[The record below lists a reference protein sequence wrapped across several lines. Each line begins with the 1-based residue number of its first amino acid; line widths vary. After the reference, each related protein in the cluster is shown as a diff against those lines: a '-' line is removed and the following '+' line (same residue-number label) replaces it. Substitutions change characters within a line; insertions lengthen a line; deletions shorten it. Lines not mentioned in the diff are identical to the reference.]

1 MTDLIAAPA
10 GTRSL
15 RRSRVLVPAGIALLA
30 IVVLI
35 PNWIVLPP
43 DDEGLN
49 VEIASTA
56 YQARQLFS
64 GNWPLWDPTLAF
76 GVPQPASETLIFH
89 PFLVLTH
96 VFSTATALGLFY
108 QLQLLVG
115 VFAVWAVA
123 RHIGLSRWIAG
134 LCLLTYTL
142 SSPTINY
149 LRDFWPSIW
158 FQWTF
163 APLLL
168 LVVLKLLDAETRR
181 ARALYAIVV
190 GACAA
195 FFVLDGHPGLV
206 VDFAIPFLAF
216 LAAQPRRLRPLLPWL
231 GLSLL
236 IVLLACVGRAYD
248 LLLES
253 NRSSAPH
260 AQQDLA
266 FNWWRLFFYPIA
278 SGFQEHDYRYRTLAI
293 GGPVAILILV
303 GLFWRA
309 LRTGHVNGFRAGVV
323 AAFVLWIIPIGWIS
337 TRSGNYYA
345 ADPLIIFGIFLAGLT
360 LQELWARAREPWM
373 RNGLIAL
380 VAVQAV
386 ALVAGFAP
394 FYAYNAR
401 RAVEYLQGKPV
412 LTLKNALKNQPIY
425 RFFEARPDVHA
436 TRVYMAPGA
445 EERLWRALDTT
456 EWRKVGDR
464 ADYEF
469 AAWSLHG
476 LRLVNQRFRGADM
489 TELTP
494 EGTALDAQIKAEPT
508 LAADK
513 TALDALDI
521 GYVLGTPADRVAP
534 SLEKVATFELSDP
547 PATIVA
553 YRNRRA
559 WPDAV
564 VLDPRAKSIAS
575 LPLRDGCES
584 PGLLCSR
591 FDSVAALRRPGL
603 VRGEHWDDTDLVVS
617 LAPSAKPQ
625 VLMLSQLYRPGWKA
639 ELSNGKTVSGYRLL
653 GGFTG
658 FDLPPGTTSARIVFA
673 PPGRIALTALTW
685 SSLLVVGLL
694 ALAIGLGRRVRRR
707 SSVV

>member
-1 MTDLIAAPA
+1 MTNLLAERL

-15 RRSRVLVPAGIALLA
+15 RLSRVLVPVGIALLG
-30 IVVLI
+30 VLVLI

-49 VEIASTA
+49 LEISTTA

-64 GNWPLWDPTLAF
+64 GNWPLWDPTLGF

-89 PFLVLTH
+89 PFLVLAH
-96 VFSTATALGLFY
+96 VFSMATALGLFY
-108 QLQLLVG
+108 QLQLLIG
-115 VFAVWAVA
+115 VFAVWAIA
-123 RHIGLSRWIAG
+123 RHIGLRRSVAG

-142 SSPTINY
+142 SSPTINL
-149 LRDFWPSIW
+149 LRDLWPSIW

-181 ARALYAIVV
+181 SRGLYTVAV
-190 GACAA
+190 GLCAA
-195 FFVLDGHPGLV
+195 FFMLDGHPGLF

-216 LAAQPRRLRPLLPWL
+216 LAAHPRRLRPLLPWL

-236 IVLLACVGRAYD
+236 IILLAYASRAYD
-248 LLLES
+248 LWLETK
-253 NRSSAPH
+253 RSSAPH
-260 AQQDLA
+260 AQQVLA

-278 SGFQEHDYRYRTLAI
+278 SGFQEHDYRYRTVAI
-293 GGPVAILILV
+293 GGPFAILILV

-309 LRTGHVNGFRAGVV
+309 LAGRHVNGLRAGVV
-323 AAFVLWIIPIGWIS
+323 ASFVLWFIPIGWIP
-337 TRSGNYYA
+337 TRSGNMFSGY
-345 ADPLIIFGIFLAGLT
+345 PLILFGVFLAGFT
-360 LQELWARAREPWM
+360 LQALWKRARAPWM
-373 RNGLIAL
+373 RRGLLAL
-380 VAVQAV
+380 VVLQVV

-412 LTLKNALKNQPIY
+412 LTLRDALKSQPLY

-445 EERLWRALDTT
+445 EERLWRSLDTP
-456 EWRKVGDR
+456 EWRKKGDR

-469 AAWSLHG
+469 AAWSLNDLPLANG
-476 LRLVNQRFRGADM
+476 RFRGADM

-494 EGTALDAQIKAEPT
+494 ESTALDAQLRAEPT
-508 LAADK
+508 LPTDAS
-513 TALDALDI
+513 ALDALGI
-521 GYVLGTPADRVAP
+521 GYVLGTPADHVAP
-534 SLEKVATFELSDP
+534 SLEKVATFRLSEP

-553 YRNRRA
+553 YRNRDA

-564 VLDPRAKSIAS
+564 VLDPRAKSISS
-575 LPLRDGCES
+575 LSARTGCENL
-584 PGLLCSR
+584 GLLCAS

-603 VRGEHWDDTDLVVS
+603 VRGQHWEDTDLAVS
-617 LAPSAKPQ
+617 LAPSTTPH
-625 VLMLSQLYRPGWKA
+625 VLMLSQLYRPGWRA
-639 ELSNGKTVSGYRLL
+639 HLSNGKTVSGYQLL

-658 FDLPPGTTSARIVFA
+658 FDLPPGVTSARIVFA
-673 PPGRIALTALTW
+673 PTGRIALSALTW
-685 SSLLVVGLL
+685 STLLAALL
-694 ALAIGLGRRVRRR
+694 ALVIGLAHVRRR
-707 SSVV
+707 S